1 MAGTGMRMRLHRGIL
16 IYILSFALHATA
28 GGAHSVTSSF
38 SLLSPLPLSVQC
50 CFRQTCQRGACLS
63 EICRKAWDTLR
74 RSQQHCK
81 KGVRGCSNPSLGHTL
96 KHCLPTTKPTTL
108 IYVYTTYTYMYENL
122 CLAIRLNSYE
132 NPRYLRKPTKTVRK
146 PYENREGLIQGIL
159 LGSLLKPLDKP
170 YENRNFFC
178 DK

>member
-28 GGAHSVTSSF
+28 GGAHSVTASF
-38 SLLSPLPLSVQC
+38 SLLSPPPPVCAILLQADMSKRHLSFRNLPQGLGHYGDLSNIV
-50 CFRQTCQRGACLS
+50 R
-63 EICRKAWDTLR
+63 
-74 RSQQHCK
+74 
-81 KGVRGCSNPSLGHTL
+81 RGCGAAVIHLSDTH
-96 KHCLPTTKPTTL
+96 KHCLPTTTPTTL

-146 PYENREGLIQGIL
+146 PYENREGLI
-159 LGSLLKPLDKP
+159 
-170 YENRNFFC
+170 
-178 DK
+178 